1 MKELDV
7 ETTPNL
13 LNPLHTEKGVKKL
26 NKLPII
32 IFTVIVAIIIASFSY
47 ALLTRGQQQKDETK
61 EETAKPKS
69 ENGNNIV
76 AGLLEELKNKKEL
89 ENSRKKQEE
98 NINKNIQ
105 EPTTSNIDNK
115 FAFEQNNSNQNQI
128 KMKENEKEDEIKKLK
143 DKLYLDALTSNTKMQ
158 NSVLSQN
165 TSNNANDFVKEML
178 NQSKQNNPNKQ
189 QSNILEKYAKTLL
202 GAGEIKDTN
211 QDFLDNASKSY
222 DYISSVKTA
231 QISPYEIK
239 TGTIIPG
246 TLISG
251 INSELPGQILGQVA
265 ENVYDTATGD
275 HLLIPQGTKLIGV
288 YNSDVAYG
296 QSRVLIAWTRL
307 VYPDGKTLNIGSMN
321 GTDQQGYAGFEDQV
335 NNHYFRI
342 FGSAFLLSMLGGEIK
357 IDNGK
362 LTFATQGA
370 KDQDNTETV
379 LERTASKMIEKN
391 LGIAPTLEI
400 RPGYKFNIFITKD
413 MILEPLQLQ

>member
-211 QDFLDNASKSY
+211 QDFLDNANKSY

>member
-76 AGLLEELKNKKEL
+76 AGLLEELKSKKEL

>member
-76 AGLLEELKNKKEL
+76 AGLLEELKSKKEL

-400 RPGYKFNIFITKD
+400 RSGYKFNIFITKD

>member
-76 AGLLEELKNKKEL
+76 AGLLEELKSKKEL

-202 GAGEIKDTN
+202 GGSEIKDTN